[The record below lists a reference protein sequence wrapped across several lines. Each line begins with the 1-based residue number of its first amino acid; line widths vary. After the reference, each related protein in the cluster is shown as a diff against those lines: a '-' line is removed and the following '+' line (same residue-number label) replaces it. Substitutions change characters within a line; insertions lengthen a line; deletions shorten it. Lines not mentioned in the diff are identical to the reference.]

1 MAIAL
6 KVLLKKQIE
15 VEANSPQMFKWSI
28 AASVTWK
35 WFPDNESLQETSSFG
50 TYGTCALYKSV

>member
-15 VEANSPQMFKWSI
+15 MEANSPQMFKWSI
-28 AASVTWK
+28 AASVAWK
-35 WFPDNESLQETSSFG
+35 WFPGNESLQEISSFG
-50 TYGTCALYKSV
+50 TNGTWAL